1 MILSVVTATAA
12 ITEFPA
18 TDRFSARM
26 VADEYDMEDSDT
38 RRLSPLASECGNDSV
53 NFSGS

>member
-1 MILSVVTATAA
+1 MIFSVVTATAA

-26 VADEYDMEDSDT
+26 VADE
-38 RRLSPLASECGNDSV
+38 
-53 NFSGS
+53 